1 MKKTQTSTS
10 PDASADDLLS
20 EYAFDY
26 SKARPNRFAEQL
38 GEDRVIVV
46 LDPDIAEVFTT
57 SESVNTVLRALIV
70 TMPKAAQ

>member
-1 MKKTQTSTS
+1 MSDT
-10 PDASADDLLS
+10 PVDDLLP